1 MTRKA
6 ISRQAAIVGSAL
18 FVITMCLQ
26 ASCTSKAEGE
36 TPAAK
41 PSPGQLAEAK
51 SAAAKLFSERSDVAK
66 LREAVRMLSDIRDPE
81 NRDFETEWLYAKY
94 SFFLGKAVPEKEKE
108 AVWERGKAAG
118 QIAARLEPNRPEGHF
133 WYGANLGE
141 LAKLSPVTVGIKSVD
156 DIRSAMNRVIEIDPA
171 YQSASAFEALAQVE
185 LATRMFGDGSAE
197 KAVEYLEKGI
207 ELGPENAYLRA
218 TLAEAYVSLR
228 RPADARKQID
238 TLLKMQP
245 NPDYA
250 AEHEEAVE
258 KGKKLL
264 NRIN

>member
-51 SAAAKLFSERSDVAK
+51 AAAAKLFSERSDVAK
-66 LREAVRMLSDIRDPE
+66 LREAVRTLSDIRDPE
-81 NRDFETEWLYAKY
+81 NRDFETEWLYSKY

-171 YQSASAFEALAQVE
+171 YQSASALKPWP
-185 LATRMFGDGSAE
+185 RS
-197 KAVEYLEKGI
+197 
-207 ELGPENAYLRA
+207 
-218 TLAEAYVSLR
+218 SLR
-228 RPADARKQID
+228 HGCLVMARPKKRSNISKRASSSARKC
-238 TLLKMQP
+238 LSP
-245 NPDYA
+245 RYA
-250 AEHEEAVE
+250 RRGLRLAPPHGRCPQADRHSS
-258 KGKKLL
+258 KNAAKSRLRRRTRGSG
-264 NRIN
+264 